1 MASFLQPQL
10 LLAGLAGLSGGAVL
24 FTRGLAAY
32 RRGAVVRSIA
42 TSSIDSLAVG
52 EVRLTGTVEPL
63 AATLISPLQSAPCV
77 WYCSS
82 IVESGR
88 NSRATVF
95 DEERSVEFRIRDA
108 SGTVRVVPRGGR
120 WELAPVLDES
130 SGLFGGDPVSVR
142 RRVGPSSMA
151 VPEFDRE
158 AAIADLLTVRPAT
171 PDGNE
176 VPGGSPF
183 PSLLVRGGGIRHY
196 REARLEPGQTVT
208 LVGFAQPYGQLGDED
223 ALTGATLDD
232 ISIGA
237 DLAEARDAGLLAR
250 SPEEA
255 WGNAAIPGFGIGHPV
270 RSPHLDAGAD
280 AMTPADARQAS
291 RAEQVFAIA
300 RDTLVIS
307 GGRQTPL
314 VIYAS
319 PPPEARAHDR
329 AAFYR
334 GLAGAGLATVSA
346 AGLAI
351 MINGGL

>member
-1 MASFLQPQL
+1 MSTILAPQL
-10 LLAGLAGLSGGAVL
+10 FLAGLAGLSGGAVL
-24 FTRGLAAY
+24 FARGLAAY
-32 RRGAVVRSIA
+32 RRGAVVGSIA

-63 AATLISPLQSAPCV
+63 AATLISPLQSEPCV
-77 WYCSS
+77 WYRSS

-88 NSRATVF
+88 NNRTTVF

-108 SGTVRVVPRGGR
+108 TGTVRVVPRGGR
-120 WELAPVLDES
+120 WELAPALDES
-130 SGLFGGDPVSVR
+130 SGLFGDEPVGVR
-142 RRVGPSSMA
+142 RRVGPASTA
-151 VPEFDRE
+151 VPDYDRE
-158 AAIADLLTVRPAT
+158 AAIADLLTVRSVT
-171 PDGNE
+171 PGGVE

-183 PSLLVRGGGIRHY
+183 PSLLGHPGGIRRY

-208 LVGFAQPYGQLGDED
+208 LVGFAQPYGQLGEED

-237 DLAEARDAGLLAR
+237 DLAEAREAGLLAQ

-270 RSPHLDAGAD
+270 RPPHLDAGAN
-280 AMTPADARQAS
+280 AMPPADARQSS
-291 RAEQVFAIA
+291 RADRIFSIA
-300 RDTLVIS
+300 PDTLVVS

-314 VIYAS
+314 VIYAG
-319 PPPEARAHDR
+319 PPVEARAHDR

-334 GLAGAGLATVSA
+334 GLAGAGLATISA
-346 AGLAI
+346 AGLAL